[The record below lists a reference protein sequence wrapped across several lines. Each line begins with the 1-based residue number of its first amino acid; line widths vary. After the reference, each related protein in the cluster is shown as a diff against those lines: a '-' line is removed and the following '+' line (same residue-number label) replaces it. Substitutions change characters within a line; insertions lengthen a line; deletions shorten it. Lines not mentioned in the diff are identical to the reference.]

1 MPRWFPLT
9 EADDEFVR
17 TAPVRFE
24 HVVDLPAPP
33 SVVWRVLTA
42 DDALASWSRLVTRA
56 EWTSPRPLGPGATRL
71 VTLGG
76 ALTLEERFYRW
87 EEERRMT
94 FTVDRATGPGLRRF
108 AEDLALDAVPGGTRL
123 RWTFASEP
131 VSSLVP
137 AAKPAAALLRRVT
150 AGLPRGLARRVEE
163 VR

>member
-24 HVVDLPAPP
+24 HVADLPAPP
-33 SVVWRVLTA
+33 PVVWRVLTA
-42 DDALASWSRLVTRA
+42 DDALVSWSRLITRA
-56 EWTSPRPLGPGATRL
+56 EWTSPPGPGATRL

-76 ALTLEERFYRW
+76 ALTLDERFYRW
-87 EEERRMT
+87 EEARRMT

-108 AEDLALDAVPGGTRL
+108 AEDLVLDAVPGGTRL

-131 VSSLVP
+131 VLAV
-137 AAKPAAALLRRVT
+137 AAKPLVPLLRRVT

-163 VR
+163 AR